1 MRLPGSVGGLLALA
15 VARRQSTALHRG
27 GPTGRVEVLSM
38 LAVDLLLA
46 IAHHLLMFALLAVLV
61 VEMTLT
67 RPGLDPRR
75 LDRLGGLDFAYGATA
90 GLLLAVGFARVFFG
104 LKGPEYYFA
113 NVFFWLKIAAFLL
126 VGMLSVAPTRRI
138 LAWRSRARTEP
149 GYLPAAEEIATVR
162 RYMHAEAMVFIVIPI
177 FAALMARYSG

>member
-1 MRLPGSVGGLLALA
+1 
-15 VARRQSTALHRG
+15 
-27 GPTGRVEVLSM
+27 M

-61 VEMTLT
+61 MEMMLA
-67 RPGLDPRR
+67 RPGLDAN
-75 LDRLGGLDFAYGATA
+75 RLGRLGSLDLVYGATA

-113 NVFFWLKIAAFLL
+113 NVFFWLKIAAFLV
-126 VGMLSVAPTRRI
+126 VGLLSVPATRRI
-138 LAWRSRARTEP
+138 LAWRGRARTEP
-149 GYLPAAEEIATVR
+149 GFVPPADEIAMVR
-162 RYMHAEAMVFIVIPI
+162 RYMHAEATVFVLIPV